1 MNKFFI
7 FSVST
12 PDQILY
18 DIEELANVT
27 EDYIGPELTHL
38 YEVRVYNG
46 PWGLDGCVYL
56 CIQWYVQPSWAFNIN
71 QVISIQK
78 INVMTMSLTIQ
89 HFLPRMC
96 MKRCCLLQRL
106 TKQTQDVDSMWFT
119 VDPTL

>member
-46 PWGLDGCVYL
+46 PWGLEGCVYL
-56 CIQWYVQPSWAFNIN
+56 CIQWYVPRATVMGLQYQSGDIN
-71 QVISIQK
+71 SKNKCDDYVTYYTTFSTTH
-78 INVMTMSLTIQ
+78 VHET
-89 HFLPRMC
+89 
-96 MKRCCLLQRL
+96 
-106 TKQTQDVDSMWFT
+106 
-119 VDPTL
+119 